1 MLPKSTTTECGLHL
15 QAVVSAATPEE
26 LSQWPMLRGDDYSL
40 IGGYIVLYSYI
51 DFNLRRI
58 VEAIDEVGEMPFAQ
72 GNAGNLTITDVE
84 KAIQAIPEL
93 NTGPNKIAFERIVE
107 LRGFRNLLA
116 HFAIRRFPDD
126 DAFLF
131 VTKSLRDY
139 KREFGRDPQPGEAL
153 TAITQVPQIRNAV
166 KEVENLLAWLSWVT
180 VQIESW
186 KPRS

>member
-1 MLPKSTTTECGLHL
+1 MLPKSTTTERGLQL

-107 LRGFRNLLA
+107 LRGLRNLRIPA
-116 HFAIRRFPDD
+116 R
-126 DAFLF
+126 
-131 VTKSLRDY
+131 
-139 KREFGRDPQPGEAL
+139 
-153 TAITQVPQIRNAV
+153 
-166 KEVENLLAWLSWVT
+166 
-180 VQIESW
+180 
-186 KPRS
+186 